1 MTKAKEANM
10 EQLTQ
15 KLMVSP
21 LFVLVAVAMEMTKLA
36 ISGVDVRP
44 LISALF
50 DEVIPSL
57 A

>member
-1 MTKAKEANM
+1 MDK
-10 EQLTQ
+10 LTE

-21 LFVLVAVAMEMTKLA
+21 LFALVAVAMEMTKLA
-36 ISGVDVRP
+36 MSGIDVRP
-44 LISALF
+44 LVSALF

>member
-1 MTKAKEANM
+1 MDK
-10 EQLTQ
+10 LTER
-15 KLMVSP
+15 LMVSP

-36 ISGVDVRP
+36 LSGIDVRP
-44 LISALF
+44 VVSALF